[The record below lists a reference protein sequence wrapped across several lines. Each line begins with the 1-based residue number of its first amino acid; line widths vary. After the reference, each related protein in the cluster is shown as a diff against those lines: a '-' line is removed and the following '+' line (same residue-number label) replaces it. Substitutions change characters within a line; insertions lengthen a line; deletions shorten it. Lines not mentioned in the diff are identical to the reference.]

1 MKWIDT
7 ISGSGAGTRLGT
19 PAYSQLAHSPIRLIG
34 SLVRWLIALQDARM
48 ARIELRTM
56 DARMLKDIGLT
67 RGQVEDHLRKHF

>member
-7 ISGSGAGTRLGT
+7 MSGSGAGIRLGT
-19 PAYSQLAHSPIRLIG
+19 AIHSPLAHSPIRLIR
-34 SLVRWLIALQDARM
+34 SFLRWLIALQDARM
-48 ARIELRTM
+48 AHIQLRTM